1 MPVVAVGGIRSD
13 KAVLHIQDFRDIR
26 NFFG

>member
-13 KAVLHIQDFRDIR
+13 KAIAHIADFTQIRD
-26 NFFG
+26 FFA